1 MSKVIQKVKPVHC
14 FFPITRV
21 DDEKR
26 EVTAYAFVNE
36 VVDGEGGVRLK
47 RTAMEAATPDYME
60 WANIREMHQPNAAGV
75 ASEVVW
81 DPKGAQMTL
90 RVVDDAAWEKCR
102 TGVYK
107 GLSVGVRPTLMRG
120 KEVEKCLW
128 FETSL
133 VDRPKDRDARFIV
146 VRAEG
151 TNEAEEFDVEVEDVE
166 PLERAAAPVTF
177 GTLVAKC
184 EPETLRSLAFD
195 LLRSLLWRYSRK
207 NVADRETLARES
219 IQQFADYVVPL
230 VVAAG
235 ERDDDVE
242 PDYYYAAQ
250 PELTRL
256 LATDDLAPELRELL
270 ADVQRSLPTAPTDAD
285 ELNRIRTEQA
295 NLLHRVETLST
306 ENGTLLQRAEAAETE
321 VATVRGELSSATE
334 RIQKLEAEPAPMK
347 APVRYPQA
355 LDREFLVNR
364 QEAANAQVTALQTE
378 LQRLV
383 TELPAEADQAK
394 KREGVIRLNVIR
406 QELAQHGI
414 RG

>member
-21 DDEKR
+21 DEEKR

-75 ASEVVW
+75 ASAVVW

-133 VDRPKDRDARFIV
+133 VDRPKDPDARFIA

-151 TNEAEEFDVEVEDVE
+151 AGEAEEFDVEVEDAE
-166 PLERAAAPVTF
+166 PIERAAAPVTF

-195 LLRSLLWRYSRK
+195 LLRSLLWRYSRG

-242 PDYYYAAQ
+242 PDYYYAAM

-256 LATDDLAPELRELL
+256 LATDDLAPELREALTEI
-270 ADVQRSLPTAPTDAD
+270 QRSLPAAPDLTRLQTL
-285 ELNRIRTEQA
+285 ETEHTQ
-295 NLLHRVETLST
+295 LLARVDTLST
-306 ENGTLLQRAEAAETE
+306 ENGTLLQRAEAAESE
-321 VATVRGELSSATE
+321 VATVRGELSTATE
-334 RIQKLEAEPAPMK
+334 RVRKLEAEPAPVK

-355 LDREFLVNR
+355 LERQFLVN
-364 QEAANAQVTALQTE
+364 QQQTATAEVAELQAE
-378 LQRLV
+378 LQRLM
-383 TELPAEADQAK
+383 TDLPAEADQAK
-394 KREGVIRLNVIR
+394 KRDGVIRLNVVR

-414 RG
+414 RA